1 VISIGFIGLGINKQL
16 DLQTALTELGR
27 VLASMQGWYEQ
38 RRTVQFWFIV
48 AVAAICFLMA
58 LVLLVLARARRAP
71 MPTWLAL
78 VGVVIVLGF
87 VTIRA
92 ASFHHFD
99 QFIGSRVLGLKW
111 NWVLEMGGISIVLI
125 ASEWRRAR
133 AAHDLTRVGGVD
145 TSDLRR

>member
-1 VISIGFIGLGINKQL
+1 LYLAAALSAWTTANYAGFPENKLWRVISIGFIGLGINKQL
-16 DLQTALTELGR
+16 DLQTAFTELGR

-38 RRTVQFWFIV
+38 RRTWFIV
-48 AVAAICFLMA
+48 AVAAICLLMA
-58 LVLLVLARARRAP
+58 VVFLVLARRAP

-99 QFIGSRVLGLKW
+99 HFIGSRAVGLKW
-111 NWVLEMGGISIVLI
+111 N
-125 ASEWRRAR
+125 
-133 AAHDLTRVGGVD
+133 
-145 TSDLRR
+145 